1 MERKKKIENRHCHC
15 EENLFGFFSLL
26 YTLLQFCR
34 FHIHFLLSKYVSWS
48 ELHGRLPLVANSKEL
63 FCEMRTQQKQKNIQ
77 NNKLETYDCTYIV
90 FVIAVFCV
98 ANGVAIALVIIFAA
112 SQTDYEHMYMMI
124 DCYQPYEVHNH
135 LTPPHRK
142 KKYYMN
148 KRYWRGQ

>member
-1 MERKKKIENRHCHC
+1 MKKTCLVFF
-15 EENLFGFFSLL
+15 LFSTLCFSFVVSTYTFFSRN
-26 YTLLQFCR
+26 TSVDQSCTDGC
-34 FHIHFLLSKYVSWS
+34 HWS
-48 ELHGRLPLVANSKEL
+48 QTAKSFFAR
-63 FCEMRTQQKQKNIQ
+63 CEPNKNKKNIQ